1 MFTEQPYYEAKVFLK
16 SYNDAISCLREAAE
30 YRAHIEFQ
38 EHALQSLATARTR
51 QELDVRDGQ
60 VVPGLN
66 FAQSKQTKLFQF
78 SNHVFSKYLKGFEE
92 YAGNF
97 KGFQQILNE
106 GLKKM
111 KSDVK

>member
-16 SYNDAISCLREAAE
+16 SYNDAIACLKDAAE
-30 YRAHIEFQ
+30 QKAHLEFQ
-38 EHALQSLATARTR
+38 EHVLQSLATARTR

-66 FAQSKQTKLFQF
+66 FGQSKQTKLFQF
-78 SNHVFSKYLKGFEE
+78 SNHVFAKYFKGFEE
-92 YAGNF
+92 YNGNF
-97 KGFQQILNE
+97 KGFQQIVIE